1 MFWSPV
7 ERREHKVW
15 DFNLNDVNEFL
26 YKHKYEIEN
35 NLSPVDWLKMYAE
48 AIEEY
53 DMDMNILVQEVTKET
68 GKPFD
73 GNQGLPQEDWLH
85 LAKEARALSDFAITL
100 SEFKQDMD
108 VDLESFMATHEPI
121 KKASEASIYQKAINY
136 KNEKIGA
143 VSGDV
148 KVDRVQNIRNDLT

>member
-53 DMDMNILVQEVTKET
+53 DMDMNILV
-68 GKPFD
+68 
-73 GNQGLPQEDWLH
+73 
-85 LAKEARALSDFAITL
+85 
-100 SEFKQDMD
+100 
-108 VDLESFMATHEPI
+108 
-121 KKASEASIYQKAINY
+121 
-136 KNEKIGA
+136 
-143 VSGDV
+143 
-148 KVDRVQNIRNDLT
+148 